1 MNAIMLYQFLKYLC
15 MSITMYIFT
24 AISDANYADS
34 RLDSSSTDI
43 AGRGNKGRDDVWSI
57 SHQ

>member
-1 MNAIMLYQFLKYLC
+1 

-34 RLDSSSTDI
+34 RFDSSSTDI

>member
-1 MNAIMLYQFLKYLC
+1 

-34 RLDSSSTDI
+34 RFDSSSTDI
-43 AGRGNKGRDDVWSI
+43 AGRGNKGRGDKAARRLVDFTSVR
-57 SHQ
+57 